1 MIKFMA
7 QQIEVLRNSEQ
18 NASKQADAS
27 NINNTGNFE
36 DDFCPKFHVMGDL
49 PVSLLSKMRKK

>member
-1 MIKFMA
+1 MA

-18 NASKQADAS
+18 NASEQADAS
-27 NINNTGNFE
+27 NINNNFE

>member
-1 MIKFMA
+1 MINFIA

-27 NINNTGNFE
+27 NINNNFE
-36 DDFCPKFHVMGDL
+36 EDFCPKFHVMGDL

>member
-1 MIKFMA
+1 MS

-18 NASKQADAS
+18 ADAS
-27 NINNTGNFE
+27 NINNNFE
-36 DDFCPKFHVMGDL
+36 DDFCPKFHLMGDL

>member
-1 MIKFMA
+1 MA

-27 NINNTGNFE
+27 NINNNFE
-36 DDFCPKFHVMGDL
+36 DDFCPKFHLQVMGDL